1 MNPTAPGL
9 KGLRRTLVILVIV
22 AFAVAA
28 AIGIYMIVAGG
39 SAVDETTSK
48 ILATTALIGGVSLT
62 ALCHLAIVGR
72 AIRVVGFVGLAG
84 SLAMLITGLMLIWHS
99 WSSMDDGNY
108 MMNVGKAFQ
117 LSLLAAIFLAQVNL
131 LLLLSQRKHRAI
143 QISLYVTFAAI
154 VVVYGV
160 IAWATLGEQIWEIF
174 PDLWKYLA
182 VAAIIDALGTVVT
195 PVLGLVLKSRETRAA
210 RENKL
215 TVTVSD
221 AALARLSEAAEEAQ
235 VSIETLASN
244 ILEK

>member
-1 MNPTAPGL
+1 MNTTSTGL
-9 KGLRRTLVILVIV
+9 KGLRRTLVIIIIV
-22 AFAVAA
+22 AFAAAA

-72 AIRVVGFVGLAG
+72 AIRAVGYVGLAG
-84 SLAMLITGLMLIWHS
+84 SAAMLITGLMLIWHT
-99 WSSMDDGNY
+99 WSAVDDGNY

-117 LSLLAAIFLAQVNL
+117 LSLMAAIFLAQVNL

-154 VVVYGV
+154 VVVYGIV
-160 IAWATLGEQIWEIF
+160 AWATLGDMVWEQF

-195 PVLGLVLKSRETRAA
+195 PVLGLVLKKSEPVSDGGEKVTVHLTAEQVLKLRAA
-210 RENKL
+210 HPEKSL
-215 TVTVSD
+215 DD
-221 AALARLSEAAEEAQ
+221 ALLAELS
-235 VSIETLASN
+235 
-244 ILEK
+244 